1 MLEVVSIAS
10 NTLTERLSALRR
22 SAHMQWLRFSSRI
35 LLIGALLV
43 LVGCSLST
51 SSRMVSDV
59 LDSSESSSRSR
70 TSKERHSRYRED
82 VRSYTAAYVRSG
94 GGFDA
99 VTKEPGQLAGGQGH
113 THAEGRRHA

>member
-59 LDSSESSSRSR
+59 LDSSERSSRSS
-70 TSKERHSRYRED
+70 TSKERHSRYRGD
-82 VRSYTAAYVRSG
+82 VRSRSAASERSG
-94 GGFDA
+94 GGVQHLLKA
-99 VTKEPGQLAGGQGH
+99 P
-113 THAEGRRHA
+113 